1 MSRIGKNKIDLPQG
15 VDVKVDQALVRV
27 KGPKGQLELKVPPQ
41 LTVRLQDGHL
51 FVDRKA
57 EDNVIRAL
65 HGTIRNLIQ
74 NMVRGVTQGYT
85 KVLEING
92 VGYRAQLQGRTLAFT
107 LGFSHPVNFE
117 LPAGIEASVEKQTIV
132 TLKGIDRYLVGQVA
146 SNIRRLRDPEPYKGK
161 GIKYA
166 NEVIRRKQGKA
177 GKAKA

>member
-15 VDVKVDQALVRV
+15 VDVKVDQVLVRV

-57 EDNVIRAL
+57 EDNFIRAL

-166 NEVIRRKQGKA
+166 NEVIRRKEGKA

>member
-1 MSRIGKNKIDLPQG
+1 MSRIGKNKIDVPQG
-15 VDVKVDQALVRV
+15 VDVKVDPALVRV

-51 FVDRKA
+51 FVERKA
-57 EDNVIRAL
+57 EDNFTRAL
-65 HGTIRNLIQ
+65 HGTIRNQIQ

-107 LGFSHPVNFE
+107 LGFSHPVNFD

-132 TLKGIDRYLVGQVA
+132 TLKGADRYLIGQVA
-146 SNIRRLRDPEPYKGK
+146 ANIRSLRDPEPYKGK
-161 GIKYA
+161 GIKYT
-166 NEVIRRKQGKA
+166 NEVIRRKEGKA